1 MISRSKLYQA
11 FEQYGDSC
19 ILGSYAIASNY
30 YTSILV
36 PDFFKDYCR
45 HFKIKTEE
53 KVFKDYFDKHFLT
66 RGILCQA
73 KRDEKWLNLT
83 ELNKYEIAYDN
94 HFHPKV
100 REVQSRR
107 GISGLQLMKEIHD
120 ESRQN
125 SFKSSRNSFRLIHI
139 NPIKSERDKVC
150 QYIEHKESLLIVSSK
165 SEGGGWH
172 ISVFGFD
179 KNGFYTIETTGDQIG
194 AKETKS
200 IAPLR
205 KKEALLTIKIP

>member
-11 FEQYGDSC
+11 FEQYGESC
-19 ILGSYAIASNY
+19 ILGSYAIASKY
-30 YTSILV
+30 YTEIPFLN
-36 PDFFKDYCR
+36 FFKDYCR
-45 HFKIKTEE
+45 HFGIRTEE
-53 KVFKDYFDKHFLT
+53 EDFAKYFSEHRIT
-66 RGILCQA
+66 RG
-73 KRDEKWLNLT
+73 LNQTQRLSRWISLT
-83 ELNKYEIAYDN
+83 ELNKYEIAYDI

-100 REVQSRR
+100 QEVQLRR
-107 GISGLQLMKEIHD
+107 SISGLQLMKEIHD

-165 SEGGGWH
+165 GEGGGWH
-172 ISVFGFD
+172 ITVFGFD

-194 AKETKS
+194 AKEIKS

-205 KKEALLTIKIP
+205 KREALLTIKIP

>member
-1 MISRSKLYQA
+1 
-11 FEQYGDSC
+11 
-19 ILGSYAIASNY
+19 LGSYAIASNY
-30 YTSILV
+30 CTSILV

-53 KVFKDYFDKHFLT
+53 KDLKDYFDKHFLT
-66 RGILCQA
+66 RRILCQA

-100 REVQSRR
+100 QEVQLRR
-107 GISGLQLMKEIHD
+107 SISGLQLMKEIHD

-125 SFKSSRNSFRLIHI
+125 SFKSSRNSFKLIHI

-150 QYIEHKESLLIVSSK
+150 QHLEHEESLLIVSSK
-165 SEGGGWH
+165 GERGWH
-172 ISVFGFD
+172 ITVFGFD
-179 KNGFYTIETTGDQIG
+179 KNGFYTIETSGDQIG
-194 AKETKS
+194 AKEIKS
-200 IAPLR
+200 IAPSSLKR
-205 KKEALLTIKIP
+205 EALLMLKIP